1 MRKASIMAVLLVLGS
16 AFLVSAG
23 SDAMVA
29 QTVGLRSGPTSST
42 TAEVALRRGGAVRT
56 RHAAVR
62 HRGVRVRTRHVAVRT
77 RHVAARNRGAV
88 QARHVAVK
96 ARSVAARRTHVAV
109 GKRRAVSA
117 GPSVIVRPVRPLVRQ
132 PYYGTVFDGVIL
144 GSVIAAA
151 TVPKAPSFDVCWYWA
166 NSSKTRGYWDYCQ

>member
-29 QTVGLRSGPTSST
+29 QTVGLRSGPTSPT
-42 TAEVALRRGGAVRT
+42 IAEVALRRGCAVRT

-62 HRGVRVRTRHVAVRT
+62 HRGVRVRT

-109 GKRRAVSA
+109 GKRRAVAA
-117 GPSVIVRPVRPLVRQ
+117 GTSVIVRPVRPLVRQ
-132 PYYGTVFDGVIL
+132 PYYGTVFDGVTL

>member
-29 QTVGLRSGPTSST
+29 QTVGLRSGPTSPT
-42 TAEVALRRGGAVRT
+42 IAEVALRRGGAVRT

-62 HRGVRVRTRHVAVRT
+62 HRGVRVRT

-109 GKRRAVSA
+109 GKRRAVAA
-117 GPSVIVRPVRPLVRQ
+117 GTSVIVRPVRPLVRQ
-132 PYYGTVFDGVIL
+132 PYYGTVFDGVTL